1 MISTFFLPLQFP
13 INAILPVIT
22 ALTYFGF
29 SAKISYHRRKLAMIE
44 PSPPAGEPSSGSVQ
58 TPTTPTP
65 PEGNTSTSNPN
76 VSLMSQKSTLLWT
89 FELINP
95 LQHMGN
101 ISNPFDHFS
110 LTRASVTFTAVV
122 FLAMTIM
129 LESILWE
136 NVSND
141 MTPTEIMDDPFSKYN
156 VIDLDI
162 WI

>member
-44 PSPPAGEPSSGSVQ
+44 PSPPVDKPSSVSVQ

-95 LQHMGN
+95 LQYMGN

-136 NVSND
+136 KVSND
-141 MTPTEIMDDPFSKYN
+141 MTPDEIMDDPFSKYN